1 MSSDGLTLYEFDAR
15 YRKEYGVICGVDEA
29 GRGPLAGPV
38 ACAAVILGSEEIEG
52 VNDSKKITEKKR
64 EILYEEIMK
73 KAEAVSVELVW
84 PETIDRINILEAT
97 MLGMKRA
104 VEKLPFAPDIV
115 LIDGN
120 RLPDIDVSEEYVI
133 HGDARSASIAAAS
146 IIAKVTRDRIMREY
160 AMEFPE
166 YGFEKHKG
174 YGTKA
179 HYEALREFGI
189 TPIHRLSFLKN
200 FK

>member
-1 MSSDGLTLYEFDAR
+1 MSSNVSGLHEFDAA

-29 GRGPLAGPV
+29 GRGSLAGPV
-38 ACAAVILGSEEIEG
+38 ACAAVILGDTGIPG
-52 VNDSKKITEKKR
+52 VNDSKKLTEKKR
-64 EILYEEIMK
+64 ELLFDEIME
-73 KAEAVSVELVW
+73 KALAVSVELVW
-84 PETIDRINILEAT
+84 PETIDSINILEAT

-104 VEKLPFAPDIV
+104 VEKLPYAPDRV

-120 RLPDIDVSEEYVI
+120 RLPDILVPAEFVI
-133 HGDARSASIAAAS
+133 HGDAKSEAIAAAS

-160 AMEFPE
+160 AIEYPE